1 MSTTTIIISLLSVLV
16 GYVAQAVNTGS
27 LFGVATVPQKW
38 IPYLSLFG
46 TFLAAFVTSVAT
58 ANPVNNAAW
67 MTALIAGFAAL
78 TGNTVGVTMHQHLK
92 AKPANDNA
100 EEKAA

>member
-38 IPYLSLFG
+38 LPYLSLFG
-46 TFLAAFVTSVAT
+46 TFLGGFVPSIVT
-58 ANPVNNAAW
+58 ASPVNNAAW
-67 MTALIAGFAAL
+67 MTALIAGLMGL

-92 AKPANDNA
+92 AKP
-100 EEKAA
+100 EEKKAA